1 MALRQGR
8 SSHTRRERNR
18 ELYARVIGV
27 AVVIAG
33 LVLLIMSRVD
43 PSRGGALR
51 TATME
56 TTAPVWAFLRQP
68 AAWAS
73 GVMAGIDDYF
83 GAVSRNER
91 LEAELNRAAMVRQER
106 DALAQQ
112 NVQLRR
118 LLRVVDPRRGWS
130 RVVPIAGATAGSF
143 VRSAV
148 IGGGSGDGIAVGQP
162 VRAPEGLVGQI
173 VEVGG
178 SAARVL
184 LLTDTSSRVPV
195 IVQRSGRQAMVAGVN
210 GALLEVRYG
219 APSDDPLRPGDR
231 LVTSG
236 DGGIFPPGIPVAVVV
251 DARSDPPTARPIAR
265 PDGLGY
271 VVVER
276 PYLPPVA
283 TIAATPATP

>member
-18 ELYARVIGV
+18 ALYARVIGV
-27 AVVIAG
+27 AVVAAG
-33 LVLLIMSRVD
+33 LVMLIVARVD
-43 PSRGGALR
+43 PTRGGALR
-51 TATME
+51 TMAIE
-56 TTAPVWAFLRQP
+56 TTSPLWSALRAP

-73 GVMAGIDDYF
+73 GAIGGIDDYF
-83 GAVSRNER
+83 GAVTRNR
-91 LEAELNRAAMVRQER
+91 QLEAEMRRAVLVRQQR
-106 DALAQQ
+106 DALLYQ
-112 NVQLRR
+112 NGQLRR
-118 LLRVVDPRRGWS
+118 LLRVVEPQRRWS
-130 RVVPIAGATAGSF
+130 RVLPIAGASAGSY

-148 IGGGSGDGIAVGQP
+148 VGGGQRDGIAIGQP
-162 VRAPEGLVGQI
+162 VRALDGLVGQI

-178 SAARVL
+178 HAARVL

-195 IVQRSGRQAMVAGVN
+195 IVARSGRAAMVAGVN

-219 APSDDPLRPGDR
+219 APSDDPLRVGDR
-231 LVTSG
+231 LITSG
-236 DGGIFPPGIPVAVVV
+236 DGGIYPPGVPVAVVV
-251 DARSDPPTARPIAR
+251 DARRDPPRARPLAR

-283 TIAATPATP
+283 TVAAGGR